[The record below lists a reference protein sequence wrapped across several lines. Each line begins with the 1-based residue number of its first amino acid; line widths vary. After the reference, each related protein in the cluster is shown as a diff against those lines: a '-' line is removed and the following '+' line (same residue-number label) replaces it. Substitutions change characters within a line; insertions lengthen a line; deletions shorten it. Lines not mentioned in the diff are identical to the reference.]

1 MKSSTNDN
9 SNSPVRFKQIDIDL
23 DGTMKRG
30 GIALSALNIKDVFTG
45 NTSEF
50 IQRKGQK
57 FSRTEVRGALYSIGA
72 SEFLIGIAQLGG
84 DLASA
89 PSVGLPLPS
98 LVGTGK
104 TFIVKD
110 EAGGCATTTI
120 TVRSAGEKTIDGAST
135 STITTNYGSKQF
147 YSDGANWYTI

>member
-1 MKSSTNDN
+1 MTNNDFQ
-9 SNSPVRFKQIDIDL
+9 SGVSIVR
-23 DGTMKRG
+23 TY
-30 GIALSALNIKDVFTG
+30 KD
-45 NTSEF
+45 F
-50 IQRKGQK
+50 IVKDKFYVNENETQQKHGQK
-57 FSRTEVRGALYSIGA
+57 FKRTGVTGALYSIST
-72 SEFLIGIAQLGG
+72 SEYLVAYTSLGG

-120 TVRSAGEKTIDGAST
+120 TVRSAGEKTIDGSST

-147 YSDGANWYTI
+147 YSDGANWFTL